1 MSNDASVSSI
11 SSSTHYDDSEKEEQ
25 ESGVG
30 NESSSP
36 GQPNSEATTA
46 QLEPQTTKVYYYVDK
61 EKDPFATT
69 VNVPLSQLTLKDFIK
84 TLHRTNYKY
93 FNHKLVDGVIEK
105 TEVKDD
111 NDLLSPC
118 ENNKIF
124 LTLLTDEQA
133 TPIALAPTRHVVPL
147 RKQSQALQHASYRG
161 SRFSKPSNNY
171 LRRRNSLERIERM
184 PRPSFAED
192 TDYGCD
198 SRARWSDGDSEA
210 FTDFTSVSQQ
220 RKKRVLR
227 HSRKQSSNNYY
238 RRQMSPSF
246 VSTSFSDAS
255 MAIDVIE
262 IEFDL
267 SKGRLGLK
275 IMVTEEHHGF
285 CILVAEIE
293 PNSLAARDKRIKPDM
308 IILEV
313 NEHRLAN
320 YTKDDAV
327 ELLRQAC
334 TTGARY
340 VTFTFAQTER
350 EKFTPRDDTVLPIDT
365 SAWVKQTMLQ
375 PINEEC
381 RLKMVY
387 NPCCLNAGGFPSS
400 GVGSSVCDSDSSFP
414 ANPNMTQLYQL
425 QPKRFNV
432 QSKMDI
438 AVAMV
443 LPGGLELKHKTN
455 GKKTFASTEM
465 VDWLRSNVHG
475 LEEAEKCHKFAN
487 KLVEDGLIA
496 LVIDNKQ
503 FVVKTEGYYYF
514 TDKLQK
520 LAYKHHA
527 FQKPAMDDTL
537 HVPQKGLTAR
547 IKKFFCV
554 GNRQQPQQQQFRR
567 PIQEQQPTA
576 VRQLH
581 NENIPP
587 TLFNQQPPSFQPY
600 RSSLYTQSR
609 THQTYIP

>member
-1 MSNDASVSSI
+1 M
-11 SSSTHYDDSEKEEQ
+11 
-25 ESGVG
+25 
-30 NESSSP
+30 
-36 GQPNSEATTA
+36 
-46 QLEPQTTKVYYYVDK
+46 
-61 EKDPFATT
+61 
-69 VNVPLSQLTLKDFIK
+69 
-84 TLHRTNYKY
+84 
-93 FNHKLVDGVIEK
+93 
-105 TEVKDD
+105 
-111 NDLLSPC
+111 
-118 ENNKIF
+118 
-124 LTLLTDEQA
+124 TLLTDEQA
-133 TPIALAPTRHVVPL
+133 TPIALAPSRHVVPL

-161 SRFSKPSNNY
+161 SRFSRPSNNY
-171 LRRRNSLERIERM
+171 LRRRNSIERERM
-184 PRPSFAED
+184 PRPSFAEED

-198 SRARWSDGDSEA
+198 YFSDGNSEV

-246 VSTSFSDAS
+246 VSTSFSNAS
-255 MAIDVIE
+255 MAIDEIE
-262 IEFDL
+262 IQFDL

-275 IMVTEEHHGF
+275 IMVTEENNGF
-285 CILVAEIE
+285 CILIAEIE

-308 IILEV
+308 IIVAV
-313 NEHRLAN
+313 NGRGLGY

-327 ELLRQAC
+327 EMLRQAC

-365 SAWVKQTMLQ
+365 SAWVKQTMQQL
-375 PINEEC
+375 PAINEEC

-414 ANPNMTQLYQL
+414 ANPNLTQLYQL

-438 AVAMV
+438 AVSMF

-496 LVIDNKQ
+496 LAIDNKQ

-514 TDKLQK
+514 TDKLQTSCLSK
-520 LAYKHHA
+520 ASN
-527 FQKPAMDDTL
+527 
-537 HVPQKGLTAR
+537 G
-547 IKKFFCV
+547 
-554 GNRQQPQQQQFRR
+554 
-567 PIQEQQPTA
+567 
-576 VRQLH
+576 
-581 NENIPP
+581 
-587 TLFNQQPPSFQPY
+587 
-600 RSSLYTQSR
+600 
-609 THQTYIP
+609 